1 MTRLQNIALSIGALL
16 LLAFGGAVQAQ
27 SDAKIGF
34 VNLNAIIQAA
44 PQIQDMSTRL
54 RDEFAVREAEFQLL
68 NAEYIELADTYERD
82 SSVMGEAERVEMERR
97 LTQMTRD
104 LERRSVE
111 LQEDLQIRQNEL
123 VGQLQ
128 AEVVQQVQDYAEEE
142 GYDLLVTEAVYVSP
156 ELDIS
161 AEVYEAIT
169 GLEAPEP
176 GDSADD

>member
-1 MTRLQNIALSIGALL
+1 MTSMRNVALSMGALL
-16 LLAFGGAVQAQ
+16 LLASGEAVHAQ

-44 PQIQDMSTRL
+44 PQIQEMSTRL
-54 RDEFAVREAEFQLL
+54 RDEFAVRDAEFQLL
-68 NAEYIELADTYERD
+68 NAEYVELADTYERD
-82 SSVMGEAERVEMERR
+82 SSVMGEEERQAMERR

-111 LQEDLQIRQNEL
+111 LQEDLQIRQSEL
-123 VGQLQ
+123 VSELQ
-128 AEVVQQVQDYAEEE
+128 TDIIRQVQDYAEAE

-156 ELDIS
+156 EFDIS

-169 GLEAPEP
+169 GQEIPEP
-176 GDSADD
+176 DSDD

>member
-1 MTRLQNIALSIGALL
+1 MQNVALSIGALL
-16 LLAFGGAVQAQ
+16 LLASGGAVQAQ

-44 PQIQDMSTRL
+44 PQIQEMSTKL

-68 NAEYIELADTYERD
+68 TAEYDELADTYERD
-82 SSVMGEAERVEMERR
+82 ASVMGEAERQSMERR

-123 VGQLQ
+123 VAELQ
-128 AEVVQQVQDYAEEE
+128 QTIVRQVQEYAEEE
-142 GYDLLVTEAVYVSP
+142 GYDLVVTEAVYVSA
-156 ELDIS
+156 EMDIS

-169 GLEAPEP
+169 GQPVP
-176 GDSADD
+176 SADD